1 MDNEKIT
8 TMAQALEAVNIY
20 IKQGEEYRSID
31 DVMGELRDKWPT
43 LEQDDKQQIAN
54 MFVRYML

>member
-1 MDNEKIT
+1 MDNEKNT
-8 TMAQALEAVNIY
+8 TMAQALEAIG
-20 IKQGEEYRSID
+20 ISIMQDKEYRSID

-43 LEQDDKQQIAN
+43 LEQNDKQQIAN